1 MTYRTDSSYS
11 VDESHDEDDDEPR
24 RGLLSW
30 ILIVTMLMG
39 TGSASALVWRTF
51 GGGTILPS
59 SLMSS
64 APSATV
70 AVAQKPAGPSAPAD
84 LAALRQEITGSVQS
98 TQALLAAQQAEIK
111 RLSEQVSALSSKL
124 ELMQRPVSSAQ
135 AAMPVPQPVAPAP
148 KQKSEAKPA
157 AAKPAPPKPV
167 EARSTEPK
175 PLENRPAENKP
186 ANGPI
191 STGGTPLQLGR

>member
-1 MTYRTDSSYS
+1 VTYRTDSSYS
-11 VDESHDEDDDEPR
+11 VDESYEADEDEPR

-30 ILIVTMLMG
+30 LLIVTMLIG
-39 TGSASALVWRTF
+39 TGSASALIWRTF
-51 GGGTILPS
+51 GGSPILPS
-59 SLMSS
+59 MTSS
-64 APSATV
+64 AAPAAVAV
-70 AVAQKPAGPSAPAD
+70 AVAQTPSGQAD

-124 ELMQRPVSSAQ
+124 ELMQRPVASAQ
-135 AAMPVPQPVAPAP
+135 AAIPVPQPVAPAP
-148 KQKSEAKPA
+148 KKKPEAKPA
-157 AAKPAPPKPV
+157 AAKPAQARPV
-167 EARSTEPK
+167 EASSTEPK
-175 PLENRPAENKP
+175 PVENKP